1 MANADKSTAN
11 VNCSLQFLPKP
22 VFSNKVKNCCHRN
35 FRRLGDQCQFKSSM
49 MALSMQAG
57 GGFLIEMY
65 RLYEVLAYKN
75 MRKFLP
81 F

>member
-1 MANADKSTAN
+1 M
-11 VNCSLQFLPKP
+11 CY
-22 VFSNKVKNCCHRN
+22 N